1 MEEKQ
6 LLVHHLHLEEKRGEK
21 MTLQTWFQVFT
32 WKHSLQTFIWI
43 TNCSEYIPK
52 NNLHIPLMPILR
64 SQAGRFKDLRK
75 YYLKFNLNLFAIL
88 HLSGK
93 NFHVFF
99 NSSCHEWH
107 FIFLKPDLLTRDQ
120 SVRTF
125 TTTTVWST
133 KHRTPTA
140 PFCKW
145 WPHRRDCWCTAF
157 GLCPSRP
164 CGFKYLGVLFMSEER
179 VVQEID
185 AVLVCCGKERSK
197 CESKAI
203 DVHFHPY
210 LGTQPRSIDWK
221 KETVNTSSRN

>member
-52 NNLHIPLMPILR
+52 NNLHIPLKPILR

-93 NFHVFF
+93 NFHVF
-99 NSSCHEWH
+99 
-107 FIFLKPDLLTRDQ
+107 LT
-120 SVRTF
+120 
-125 TTTTVWST
+125 
-133 KHRTPTA
+133 
-140 PFCKW
+140 
-145 WPHRRDCWCTAF
+145 
-157 GLCPSRP
+157 
-164 CGFKYLGVLFMSEER
+164 
-179 VVQEID
+179 
-185 AVLVCCGKERSK
+185 VLV
-197 CESKAI
+197 
-203 DVHFHPY
+203 
-210 LGTQPRSIDWK
+210 
-221 KETVNTSSRN
+221 TSDISFS

>member
-120 SVRTF
+120 SARTF

-133 KHRTPTA
+133 KHWTLQPLSASDGPTGGIA
-140 PFCKW
+140 
-145 WPHRRDCWCTAF
+145 DV
-157 GLCPSRP
+157 LL
-164 CGFKYLGVLFMSEER
+164 LGCAHPGPVVLSILESCSWVR
-179 VVQEID
+179 
-185 AVLVCCGKERSK
+185 KE
-197 CESKAI
+197 
-203 DVHFHPY
+203 
-210 LGTQPRSIDWK
+210 
-221 KETVNTSSRN
+221 